1 MMSDLSENQLAEKI
15 IGAAI
20 EVHKE
25 LGPGLLESAYE
36 AALFFEL
43 NSMNLLVQKQV
54 PVQTVYKGQSL
65 DVGFRLD
72 LLVADKVI
80 VELKAVDQI
89 SNIHLAQ
96 TLTYLKICKK
106 KLGLILNF
114 NVRYLNSGIKRV
126 VNNLWILLF

>member
-126 VNNLWILLF
+126 VNNL

>member
-1 MMSDLSENQLAEKI
+1 MSEKI

-54 PVQTVYKGQSL
+54 PVQTIYKGQSL

-72 LLVADKVI
+72 LMVEDKVI
-80 VELKAVDQI
+80 VEVKAVDQI

-126 VNNLWILLF
+126 VNNL

>member
-65 DVGFRLD
+65 DVGFRLG

-126 VNNLWILLF
+126 VNNL

>member
-1 MMSDLSENQLAEKI
+1 MMSDLSEDQLSEKI

-54 PVQTVYKGQSL
+54 PVQTIYKGQSL

-72 LLVADKVI
+72 LMVEDKVI
-80 VELKAVDQI
+80 VEVKAVDQI

-126 VNNLWILLF
+126 VNNL

>member
-1 MMSDLSENQLAEKI
+1 MSDLSEDQLSEKI

-54 PVQTVYKGQSL
+54 PVQTIYKGQSL

-72 LLVADKVI
+72 LMVEDKVI
-80 VELKAVDQI
+80 VEVKAVDQI

-126 VNNLWILLF
+126 VNNL